1 MKSATTIAVMTTRRK
16 KMRTDP
22 QDNLGAGQALLGAG
36 SACIRPVERLASFA
50 RKGMSFL
57 RGEARG
63 VAIAVAF

>member
-1 MKSATTIAVMTTRRK
+1 
-16 KMRTDP
+16 MRTDP